1 MTTQDDAAKVAVLRI
16 EGTNSEDET
25 VEAFRE
31 LGADAEAVHMNQLD
45 AEKVP
50 KGDHRRLDDY
60 DVLVFPGGFSA
71 GDYIRAGAI
80 WAARFKSRYGDD
92 LEDFVASGRPVLGI
106 CNGFQVLVELGL
118 LPTLEDHMA
127 EVPEA
132 ALHLNDSDHYECRPV
147 LLRHETDGSCVF
159 TRNLPRGEVVTSI
172 ASHAE
177 GKFLLPFEQ
186 EEELLRKL
194 EARDQV
200 VFRYVTPDGDDP
212 TATPYPWNPNGS
224 PGGIAAVSN
233 PQGNVLGMM
242 PHPERVFYRWQHP
255 DWTRTHD
262 DPDGPGDGRV
272 VFQSVLDHLAGRS

>member
-1 MTTQDDAAKVAVLRI
+1 MTANDVNVAVLRI

-31 LGADAEAVHMNQLD
+31 LGARAEAVHMNQLD
-45 AEKVP
+45 ADKVP
-50 KGDHRRLDDY
+50 PEDHRDLDAY
-60 DVLVFPGGFSA
+60 DILVFPGGFSA

-80 WAARFKSRYGDD
+80 WAARFRSRYGDE
-92 LEDFVASGRPVLGI
+92 LEAFVDSGKPVLGI

-118 LPTLEDHMA
+118 LPTLQDHMA
-127 EVPEA
+127 RVPEA

-159 TRNLPRGEVVTSI
+159 TRNLPQGEVVTSI

-177 GKFLLPFEQ
+177 GKFLLPMER
-186 EEELLRKL
+186 EDELLRKL
-194 EARDQV
+194 EERNQV
-200 VFRYVTPDGDDP
+200 VFRYVTPDGDGED
-212 TATPYPWNPNGS
+212 APYPWNPNGS
-224 PGGIAAVSN
+224 PGAIAAVSN
-233 PQGNVLGMM
+233 PQGNVLGIM

-272 VFQSVLDHLAGRS
+272 IFQSVLDHLARRS